1 MPWEMCHQAARA
13 IIERCSD
20 VLLAAMSRK
29 TPTGI
34 KKLRNI
40 GSTSFFRSKSQLEC
54 RRSIAAEDEKT

>member
-1 MPWEMCHQAARA
+1 MFHQAARA

-20 VLLAAMSRK
+20 GLLAAMRRK

-40 GSTSFFRSKSQLEC
+40 GSVSFFCTKSQLEC
-54 RRSIAAEDEKT
+54 RRSVYRK